1 MEGEL
6 HDRRELEARVVYR
19 VRAVINM
26 GMNDV
31 KIVEQS
37 LERHAD
43 ELEASF
49 SARVSSPWN

>member
-19 VRAVINM
+19 VSAVINM

-31 KIVEQS
+31 KIVE
-37 LERHAD
+37 
-43 ELEASF
+43 
-49 SARVSSPWN
+49 